1 MIRKYAT
8 QAVELTQHIMEEY
21 WQKNPE
27 PLIEHLH
34 ENVLWIGSMNE
45 EYLHGKDIMVHR
57 IKENINAMPLVYLD
71 NQEFEVVQRSGLS
84 CVVVGRYRAYTQ
96 PESGLLL
103 SEKQRV
109 TFVWEKAPTGQK
121 PELQIRHIHLSN
133 VLHIQEEDERFP
145 TKAGKENY
153 EYMMQ
158 VVTERSQGAV
168 VAVKDVRG
176 LSRIVNYSDIMYLI
190 SDKNYIHLYM
200 SHNNEDI
207 KVRSNLSTFSEKLP
221 KGFFQASR
229 SFTVNKSYIESFDGR
244 ILTMIDGKKLRVPVI
259 IVRRLREFL
268 RGDNG
273 ENAPVPTK

>member
-34 ENVLWIGSMNE
+34 ENILWIGSMNE
-45 EYLHGKDIMVHR
+45 EYLHGKEIMVYR
-57 IKENINAMPLVYLD
+57 IRENINAMPFVYLD
-71 NQEFEVVQRSGLS
+71 NQEYEVVQREGSS

-96 PESGLLL
+96 PESGILL

-109 TFVWEKAPTGQK
+109 TFVWEKAPAGQK
-121 PELQIRHIHLSN
+121 PELLIRHIHLSN

-145 TKAGKENY
+145 TRAGKENY

-168 VAVKDVRG
+168 VAIKDIHG
-176 LSRIVNYSDIMYLI
+176 LSRIVNYSDIMYI
-190 SDKNYIHLYM
+190 TSDRNYIHIYL
-200 SHNNEDI
+200 SHNHEDI
-207 KVRSNLSTFSEKLP
+207 KIRSNLSTFSEKLP
-221 KGFFQASR
+221 KGFFQPSR
-229 SFTVNKSYIESFDGR
+229 SFTINKSYVKSFDGR
-244 ILTMIDGKKLRVPVI
+244 FLTMIDERKLRVPVI
-259 IVRRLREFL
+259 VARRLREYL
-268 RGDNG
+268 KGDI
-273 ENAPVPTK
+273 EE